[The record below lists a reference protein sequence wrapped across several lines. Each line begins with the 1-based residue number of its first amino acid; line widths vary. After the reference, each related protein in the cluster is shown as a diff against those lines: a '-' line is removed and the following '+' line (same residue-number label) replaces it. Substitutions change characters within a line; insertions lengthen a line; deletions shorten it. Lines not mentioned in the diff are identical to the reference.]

1 MNKLI
6 HIAGPNMG
14 KKVQVPRKIRMSKLA
29 DSIKVVEL
37 DMRYGGFDEDE
48 SSPEISE
55 EKAVTKP
62 DYVQWVRVGE
72 KSFFPEGEIIK
83 TKVIPPGIYDI
94 LFNQQKGYYLKGKE
108 VSLDELFVL
117 PSPEQKQ
124 ILTDIQ
130 TFWTKKQNFAD
141 YKFTYKRGILLYGPA
156 GCGKSSVINL
166 LAQEVVEKHKG
177 IVLFLNNAD
186 DLGRF
191 MSIMPML
198 RQIEPDKQILCVLE
212 DLETFVS
219 YREAET
225 QLLNLLDGVNQ
236 MDSVVYL
243 GTTNYPEQL
252 KERILNRPSRF
263 DRRYE
268 IGMPNAEVRR
278 EYLKRKLTETDLK
291 GIDLDQWVK
300 DTEGFSLAHLGEV
313 VKSVCALGN
322 TFEHTMELLNEM
334 KKKLSS
340 YDFGKDTDEPMG
352 FAGRKSY

>member
-1 MNKLI
+1 MNNLI

-14 KKVQVPRKIRMSKLA
+14 KSSLRRIARLPQGLKVIEVDMSF
-29 DSIKVVEL
+29 SG
-37 DMRYGGFDEDE
+37 MPGFDDE
-48 SSPEISE
+48 ENETPIAE

-72 KSFFPEGEIIK
+72 KSYFPEGEIIK
-83 TKVIPPGIYDI
+83 TKVIPAGAYDI
-94 LFNQQKGYYLKGKE
+94 LFNQQKGYYLKGKDI
-108 VSLDELFVL
+108 SLDELFVL
-117 PSPEQKQ
+117 PSPEQNL
-124 ILTDIQ
+124 IISDIQ
-130 TFWTKKQNFAD
+130 TFWSKKEKFAE

-156 GCGKSSVINL
+156 GSGKSSIINM
-166 LAQEVVEKHKG
+166 LAKEIVDVHKG
-177 IVLFLNNAD
+177 IVLYLNNAD

-198 RQIEPDKQILCVLE
+198 RQIEPNKQILCVLE

-236 MDSVVYL
+236 MDNVVYL

-268 IGMPNAEVRR
+268 VGMPNPEVRK
-278 EYLKRKLTETDLK
+278 EYFKKKLSETDISK
-291 GIDLDQWVK
+291 VDLDKWVK
-300 DTEGFSLAHLGEV
+300 ETEGLSLAHLGEI

-322 TFEHTMELLNEM
+322 TFEETMVLLNDM

-340 YDFGKDTDEPMG
+340 FDFGKDSEEPMG
-352 FAGRKSY
+352 FAGRKNY

>member
-1 MNKLI
+1 MAKRVYNSKYFKTE
-6 HIAGPNMG
+6 AGNMAY
-14 KKVQVPRKIRMSKLA
+14 I
-29 DSIKVVEL
+29 
-37 DMRYGGFDEDE
+37 GFDDE
-48 SSPEISE
+48 EIEEGNPTPE

-62 DYVQWVRVGE
+62 DFVQWVRIGE
-72 KSFFPEGEIIK
+72 KSYFPEGEIIK

-94 LFNQQKGYYLKGKE
+94 LFNQQKGYYLKGKD
-108 VSLDELFVL
+108 VTLDELFVL

-124 ILTDIQ
+124 ILSDIQ
-130 TFWTKKQNFAD
+130 TFWSKKKHFSD

-166 LAQEVVEKHKG
+166 LATEVVQKHKG
-177 IVLFLNNAD
+177 IVLYLNNSD
-186 DLGRF
+186 DLTRF

-198 RQIEPDKQILCVLE
+198 RQIEPDKQILCVME

-219 YREAET
+219 YRETET
-225 QLLNLLDGVNQ
+225 QLLNVLDGVNQ
-236 MDSVVYL
+236 MDNVVYL

-268 IGMPNAEVRR
+268 ISYPNDAVRK
-278 EYLKRKLTETDLK
+278 EYFKKKLTKKDLK
-291 GIDLDQWVK
+291 SIDLEAWVK
-300 DTEGFSLAHLGEV
+300 ETEGFSIAHLGEV

-322 TFEHTMELLNEM
+322 TFEETMKLLEEM

-340 YDFGKDTDEPMG
+340 YEFGKDKDEPAIG
-352 FAGRKSY
+352 FGVRNKSY